1 MQEACLLLMVLEMLA
16 IMSVAIT
23 SYVNTD
29 TQFLKLEKTI
39 LYIQI

>member
-1 MQEACLLLMVLEMLA
+1 MVLEMLA